1 MAQQQVSVI
10 GVFYDQKQLAAVR
23 QELTSMGIDASG
35 VHTNPAG
42 DAAHPGEKY
51 EDKGFWDSL
60 KEMFTGDESHAA
72 GADYYAEAARRGGYV
87 LTVTTDESHA
97 EEVQSLMQRYGAA
110 DADKQ
115 VARWKQE
122 GWSGYDKSSSG
133 LKTAAL
139 QTEHKA
145 REAGG
150 ESMQV
155 VEEELAVSKRQVD
168 RGGVRLV
175 RRVSEKPVEAKVTL
189 HEEHVNVE
197 RHNVGR
203 ALSEEEAERAFA
215 EGDRTIEARETDEE
229 AVVGKTARVVE
240 EVSIGKTSEDH
251 EKTVRDTVRRSD
263 VEVEKIEGD
272 AATSSTTGTATKTRR
287 D

>member
-10 GVFYDQKQLAAVR
+10 GVFYDRSQLAAAR
-23 QELTSMGIDASG
+23 KELANMGIDDSS

-42 DAAHPGEKY
+42 DAEHPGEKY

-60 KEMFTGDESHAA
+60 KEMFGGDDTHAA

-87 LTVTTDESHA
+87 LTVTTSEDHA
-97 EEVQSLMQRYGAA
+97 EKVQTLMQRYGAA

-122 GWSGYDKSSSG
+122 GWSGYDKSTGGMAAS
-133 LKTAAL
+133 AL
-139 QTEHKA
+139 QTEHQA
-145 REAGG
+145 RQAGG

-155 VEEELAVSKRQVD
+155 VEEELEVGKRQVN

-175 RRVSEKPVEAKVTL
+175 RRVSQRDVEQNVTL
-189 HEEHVNVE
+189 RDETINVD

-203 ALSEEEAERAFA
+203 NLTAEEAERAFA
-215 EGDRTIEARETDEE
+215 EGDRTIEATETDEE

-240 EVSIGKTSEDH
+240 EVSLGKTSQDREQ
-251 EKTVRDTVRRSD
+251 TVRDTVRRSD
-263 VEVEKIEGD
+263 VEVEKIEGE
-272 AATSSTTGTATKTRR
+272 ATTTGTTTTKR

>member
-10 GVFYDQKQLAAVR
+10 GVFYDRSQLAAAR
-23 QELTSMGIDASG
+23 KDLAKMGIDDAS
-35 VHTNPAG
+35 VHSNPAG
-42 DAAHPGEKY
+42 DAEHPGEKY

-60 KEMFTGDESHAA
+60 KEMFSGDDTHAA

-87 LTVTTDESHA
+87 LTVTTSEDHA
-97 EEVQSLMQRYGAA
+97 EKVQSLMQRYGAA

-115 VARWKQE
+115 VKRWKQE

-133 LKTAAL
+133 MKTAAL

-155 VEEELAVSKRQVD
+155 VEEELEVGKRQVN

-175 RRVSEKPVEAKVTL
+175 RRVSEKPVEAKVSL
-189 HEEHVNVE
+189 RDEHVNVE

-203 ALSEEEAERAFA
+203 DLTEAEAESAFA
-215 EGDRTIEARETDEE
+215 EGDRTIEVTETDEE

-240 EVSIGKTSEDH
+240 EVSIGKTSEDR
-251 EKTVRDTVRRSD
+251 EQTVRDTVRRSD
-263 VEVEKIEGD
+263 VEVEKIEGET
-272 AATSSTTGTATKTRR
+272 ATTTKTRN